1 MTVVPLLLPDSY
13 HYLFLSDT
21 RLLILLLP
29 PSYLYTHTVKKYA
42 VDQPIKLQLAPYE
55 ERLAKA
61 LEKEEVARRKAEE
74 MKNKAKK
81 T

>member
-1 MTVVPLLLPDSY
+1 MIVVPLLLPDSY
-13 HYLFLSDT
+13 HCPFLSDT
-21 RLLILLLP
+21 HLLLP

-42 VDQPIKLQLAPYE
+42 VDQPIRLQLAPYE

-74 MKNKAKK
+74 KKNKAKK